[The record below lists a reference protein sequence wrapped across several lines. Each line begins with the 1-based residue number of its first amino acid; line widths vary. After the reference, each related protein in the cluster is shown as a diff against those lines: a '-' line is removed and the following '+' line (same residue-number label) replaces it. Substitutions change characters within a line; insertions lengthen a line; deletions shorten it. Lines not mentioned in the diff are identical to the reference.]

1 MDGGWVLTRP
11 EPTYMYTCICIY
23 IYMYIYMIYIYIYV
37 RIHPF
42 TFRREYVCSI
52 SMVIRKAE
60 ILRAA
65 PGGPDAASCLK
76 GSRQLVQ

>member
-1 MDGGWVLTRP
+1 MGGGFSLARNLH
-11 EPTYMYTCICIY
+11 ICTHVYVYIY
-23 IYMYIYMIYIYIYV
+23 IYMYIYDIYIYV